1 MKVYVSI
8 LLLFIC
14 GVPKSYAQDKFEKE
28 YRIKEHGVPKDAV
41 AFVNALYVKNKIKWY
56 KEERMTG
63 YSYEAKTNHRGI
75 NYSIEFDSL
84 GKIEDVEYKI
94 SFAELP
100 AEARKT
106 MESHFDTSF
115 QKWKIIKTQ
124 VHLVGTPQALI
135 ESIRQGEIPPTVL
148 TKYELVVNGR
158 VTKQRKLME
167 YLFADNGRLERTST
181 ILQKNTDHLA
191 Y

>member
-1 MKVYVSI
+1 MKVYVSV

-14 GVPKSYAQDKFEKE
+14 GVHKSYTQDKFEKE
-28 YRIKEHGVPKDAV
+28 YRIKKEAVPKDAV
-41 AFVNALYVKNKIKWY
+41 AFVNALDFKNKIKWY
-56 KEERMTG
+56 KEESMTG

-75 NYSIEFDSL
+75 HYSIEFDSL
-84 GKIEDVEYKI
+84 GKIEDIEYKI
-94 SFAELP
+94 SFADVP

-106 MESHFDTSF
+106 MESHFTNSF
-115 QKWKIIKTQ
+115 QKWEMVKTQ

-135 ESIRQGEIPPTVL
+135 ESIRQGGIPPAVF

-158 VTKQRKLME
+158 MANKSKLME
-167 YLFADNGRLERTST
+167 YLFTENGHLERTSK
-181 ILQKNTDHLA
+181 IIQKNTDHLA